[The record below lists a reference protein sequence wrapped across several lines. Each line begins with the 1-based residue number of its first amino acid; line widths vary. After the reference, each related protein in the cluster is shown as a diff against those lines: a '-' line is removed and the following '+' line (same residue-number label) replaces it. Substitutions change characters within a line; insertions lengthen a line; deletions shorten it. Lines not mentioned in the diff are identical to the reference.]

1 MIGAVAQL
9 EERHNGIVEVVG
21 SIPIG
26 STNQKTMHRGSKNV
40 PLLGLLAV
48 LAKFLFFSSCSPQS
62 LEEEALEII
71 EANDSSLEVGIS
83 GLERSADGLQFTK
96 ASDKTGHK
104 ESVGFTEDG
113 KLVYKGRL
121 KNDQADG
128 EWTTF
133 YPDGRLR
140 WRGMKENGI
149 NNGPF
154 TMWYP
159 DGKVKMRGQYKE
171 GGKDGKSTIFHM
183 NGAKWREQ
191 WHEKGKP
198 VGIWKTWSEAGE
210 LIEEV
215 SHEP

>member
-1 MIGAVAQL
+1 MNRVPK
-9 EERHNGIVEVVG
+9 IVR
-21 SIPIG
+21 S
-26 STNQKTMHRGSKNV
+26 
-40 PLLGLLAV
+40 LGLLTIF
-48 LAKFLFFSSCSPQS
+48 AKYGLFSSCSPQS

-71 EANDSSLEVGIS
+71 EANDSSLDGRDS
-83 GLERSADGLQFTK
+83 GLKRSADGRQFTK
-96 ASDKTGHK
+96 TTGGAGQK

-113 KLVYKGRL
+113 TLAYKGRL
-121 KNDQADG
+121 KNEKADG

-140 WRGMKENGI
+140 WQGMKENGI

-159 DGKVKMRGQYKE
+159 DGKIKMRGQYKE
-171 GGKDGKSTIFHM
+171 GGKDGKSTIFHL

-191 WHEKGKP
+191 WHENGKP
-198 VGIWKTWSEAGE
+198 VGIWKTWNGAGE

-215 SHEP
+215 SHEPEQTGLNDSSK

>member
-1 MIGAVAQL
+1 MYRV
-9 EERHNGIVEVVG
+9 
-21 SIPIG
+21 P
-26 STNQKTMHRGSKNV
+26 KTVR
-40 PLLGLLAV
+40 LLGLLV
-48 LAKFLFFSSCSPQS
+48 ILAKCGLFSSCSPQS

-71 EANDSSLEVGIS
+71 EANDSSLGGHDS
-83 GLERSADGLQFTK
+83 GLERSPDGRQFTK
-96 ASDKTGHK
+96 TTGGAGQK
-104 ESVGFTEDG
+104 ESVGFTGDG
-113 KLVYKGRL
+113 TLAYKGRL
-121 KNDQADG
+121 KNEKADG

-140 WRGMKENGI
+140 WQGMKENGI

-159 DGKVKMRGQYKE
+159 DGKIKMRGQYKE

-191 WHEKGKP
+191 WHEKGKA
-198 VGIWKTWSEAGE
+198 VGIWKTWNEAGK

-215 SHEP
+215 SHEPEQPDPNESSN

>member
-1 MIGAVAQL
+1 
-9 EERHNGIVEVVG
+9 
-21 SIPIG
+21 
-26 STNQKTMHRGSKNV
+26 MHRV
-40 PLLGLLAV
+40 PRKVGALGLFTIF
-48 LAKFLFFSSCSPQS
+48 AKFVFLSSCSPPT
-62 LEEEALEII
+62 LEEEAMEII
-71 EANDSSLEVGIS
+71 ESNGSLDGYDSD
-83 GLERSADGLQFTK
+83 LERSPDGRQFTK
-96 ASDKTGHK
+96 STEETDQK
-104 ESVGFTEDG
+104 EAVGFTEDG
-113 KLVYKGRL
+113 TLAYKGRL
-121 KNDQADG
+121 KNEKADG

-140 WRGMKENGI
+140 WQGMKENGI

-198 VGIWKTWSEAGE
+198 VGIWKTWNAAGE

-215 SHEP
+215 SNEPEQPDPNESSN

>member
-1 MIGAVAQL
+1 MYRV
-9 EERHNGIVEVVG
+9 
-21 SIPIG
+21 P
-26 STNQKTMHRGSKNV
+26 KTVR
-40 PLLGLLAV
+40 LLGLLV
-48 LAKFLFFSSCSPQS
+48 ILAMCGLFSSCSPQS

-71 EANDSSLEVGIS
+71 EANDSSLGRYDS
-83 GLERSADGLQFTK
+83 GLERSPDGLQFTK
-96 ASDKTGHK
+96 PSGETGQK
-104 ESVGFTEDG
+104 ESVGFTGDG
-113 KLVYKGRL
+113 TLAYKGRL
-121 KNDQADG
+121 KNEKADG

-191 WHEKGKP
+191 WHEKGKA
-198 VGIWKTWSEAGE
+198 VGTWKTWNEAGE

-215 SHEP
+215 SHEPLQTDLNESSN